1 MYTLFWR
8 KLMEVTTKQLRIQ
21 PGRIIS
27 QVNNGQEIT
36 ITYRGK
42 ACAKIVPFSDRKKIV
57 LEEFDDEL
65 FGIWKDRSE
74 MENVGQYIRNMRK
87 GRKLC

>member
-1 MYTLFWR
+1 
-8 KLMEVTTKQLRIQ
+8 MEITTKQLRIQ
-21 PGRIIS
+21 PGRLIS

-42 ACAKIVPFSDRKKIV
+42 PCARIIPINKQSINF
-57 LEEFDDEL
+57 EETDNEL
-65 FGIWKDRSE
+65 FGMWKDRE
-74 MENVGQYIRNMRK
+74 DMEDVEQYVRNMRK

>member
-1 MYTLFWR
+1 METY
-8 KLMEVTTKQLRIQ
+8 MEVTTKQLRSQ

-42 ACAKIVPFSDRKKIV
+42 AFAKIVPCKK
-57 LEEFDDEL
+57 ESSKQSANPENEL
-65 FGIWKDRSE
+65 FGMWKNRDDINDVDRY
-74 MENVGQYIRNMRK
+74 VRNIRK
-87 GRKLC
+87 GRDVC

>member
-1 MYTLFWR
+1 
-8 KLMEVTTKQLRIQ
+8 MEITTKQLRIQ

-42 ACAKIVPFSDRKKIV
+42 ACAKIIPMNNRKSIN
-57 LEEFDDEL
+57 LDESDDEL
-65 FGIWKDRSE
+65 FGIWKDRKD
-74 MENVGQYIRNMRK
+74 MENVEQYIRNVRK
-87 GRKLC
+87 GRKLW

>member
-1 MYTLFWR
+1 M
-8 KLMEVTTKQLRIQ
+8 KENLMEITTKQLRIQ

-42 ACAKIVPFSDRKKIV
+42 ACAKIVPINDRKNINF
-57 LEEFDDEL
+57 EESDDEL
-65 FGIWKDRSE
+65 FGIWKDRND
-74 MENVGQYIRNMRK
+74 MEDVEQYIRNTRK
-87 GRKLC
+87 GRKLW

>member
-1 MYTLFWR
+1 
-8 KLMEVTTKQLRIQ
+8 MEITTKQLRIQ

-42 ACAKIVPFSDRKKIV
+42 AFAKIIPLKK
-57 LEEFDDEL
+57 ENSGQGADFDNEL
-65 FGIWKDRSE
+65 FGLWRDRE
-74 MENVGQYIRNMRK
+74 DVTNVDEYVRNMRK

>member
-1 MYTLFWR
+1 
-8 KLMEVTTKQLRIQ
+8 MEITTKQLRIQ

-42 ACAKIVPFSDRKKIV
+42 ACAKIIPMNNKKSIN
-57 LEEFDDEL
+57 LEESDDEL
-65 FGIWKDRSE
+65 FGIWRDRKDMKDVER
-74 MENVGQYIRNMRK
+74 YIRNMRK
-87 GRKLC
+87 GRKLW

>member
-1 MYTLFWR
+1 
-8 KLMEVTTKQLRIQ
+8 MEITTKQLRIQ

-42 ACAKIVPFSDRKKIV
+42 ACAKIIPIKSKVENKQNINI
-57 LEEFDDEL
+57 EEKDNEL
-65 FGIWKDRSE
+65 FGMWKGRKD
-74 MENVGQYIRNMRK
+74 MEDVGQYVRNMRK

>member
-1 MYTLFWR
+1 
-8 KLMEVTTKQLRIQ
+8 MEITTKQLRIQ
-21 PGRIIS
+21 PGRVIS

-42 ACAKIVPFSDRKKIV
+42 PCAKIIPINKQSFD
-57 LEEFDDEL
+57 LQNFEETDNEL
-65 FGIWKDRSE
+65 FGMWKDRE
-74 MENVGQYIRNMRK
+74 DMEDVEQYVRNMRK

>member
-1 MYTLFWR
+1 
-8 KLMEVTTKQLRIQ
+8 MEITTKQLRIQ

-42 ACAKIVPFSDRKKIV
+42 ACAKIISTKDGSFLSKD
-57 LEEFDDEL
+57 FDNEL
-65 FGIWKDRSE
+65 FGMWKDRKD
-74 MENVGQYIRNMRK
+74 MDNVDEYIRTIRK
-87 GRKLC
+87 GRNLCS

>member
-1 MYTLFWR
+1 
-8 KLMEVTTKQLRIQ
+8 MEITTKQLKIQ
-21 PGRIIS
+21 PGRIID

-42 ACAKIVPFSDRKKIV
+42 ACAKIVPIVDRKNIDF
-57 LEEFDDEL
+57 EETAGEL
-65 FGIWKDRSE
+65 FGMWKDRKD
-74 MENVGQYIRNMRK
+74 MEDVEQYVRNMRK